1 MICKNERCKKEFTP
15 NNARQLYCTRDCANR
30 AKSYRRYKKN
40 GYSANILNTCPR
52 CNSLYQPKRYKQKYC
67 SISCANSAK
76 KIYLT
81 IPDCLENADR
91 KIDKNIGYV
100 RVYAPMHREANTWG
114 YVYEHRIIAEQV
126 IGRELLPDEVVH
138 HINGKRWDN
147 NPSNL
152 QVMNKS
158 DHSRLHRRKQY
169 DF

>member
-1 MICKNERCKKEFTP
+1 
-15 NNARQLYCTRDCANR
+15 
-30 AKSYRRYKKN
+30 
-40 GYSANILNTCPR
+40 
-52 CNSLYQPKRYKQKYC
+52 
-67 SISCANSAK
+67 
-76 KIYLT
+76 
-81 IPDCLENADR
+81 
-91 KIDKNIGYV
+91 
-100 RVYAPMHREANTWG
+100 MHREANTWG